1 MPVLL
6 MKAAQSAAEADG
18 LRPVKQE
25 PQPTS
30 KIQQQQRNG
39 NVNANA
45 NSNGNG
51 NGANK
56 NALAMAAAQAQ
67 LVAQQRQQQQQQQQR
82 KSSSSSK
89 KKGQQLRRG
98 KWTPEEESYANRLI
112 QEFKAGLLPLTDGTT
127 LRTFLSK
134 LLNCDPMRISK
145 KFVGSNCI
153 GKQVFRRRTADLNR
167 LTPEQIQKS
176 RAELSEL
183 ERRFLERVAQ
193 TNRVKNSSAVGGGA
207 GAHQNTHMHNQNL
220 HNQHRQHM
228 ASGGG
233 VNQQHHNAVVSAAL
247 SAAAAANVPMHH
259 RGGMNGGNGGNF
271 MNGNRNVMHQNPPWM
286 QPPMGYKQGLGA
298 QMARDNLAAGGQSN
312 SRTAAAGRAL
322 LEGLSGGSGGGGGNR
337 MGSGNHSNNN
347 RNGGNDGGNGMPHGS
362 SGMMAM
368 AELQRR
374 ASMQMPPFGNQ
385 SAQNLLAALSAGGN
399 SNQSLV
405 QMARNA
411 SAARMAGGNGA
422 GSNLNAG
429 GGSYNNLMMK
439 SGFSREQLSQ
449 LARDRGLSS
458 ASLSNMASGLDGH
471 KNSFDQLMSLDFQS
485 LQSIDNLANL
495 IQTGAGPGGQAPSS
509 GMKNWSADQ
518 NGAQGGHM
526 NGHGGNRLGSTVSL
540 SNAARR
546 LASQNNFESLMRNLS
561 SNNNISR
568 TGLSNDD
575 YGNGG
580 GNSGGGSSNNNNNG
594 GNGGISQ
601 SNANLQSLLQSMN
614 SSGGGNTSMSSLLG
628 GNNASAA
635 SLANL
640 LRDNSSTGL
649 SALRNSD
656 GLNGRNTTS
665 VEDFLSL
672 VATGDIPHQDPAVL
686 NLPLSQL
693 QQQQNNNGN
702 NNNNNGGHHGGDGGN
717 GPQHN
722 NNNIN
727 NNNNNN
733 MGGTSNSD
741 AAANILA
748 QATGNS
754 ALANALASRSFG
766 SNLGSFA
773 DMSRAAGPSLSS
785 LGSTAELLQQL
796 AEHGGSS
803 NSLTNMKRKLLDV
816 DGGLESQGLSK
827 RR

>member
-1 MPVLL
+1 MPSLL

-18 LRPVKQE
+18 LMPVK
-25 PQPTS
+25 
-30 KIQQQQRNG
+30 KDNG
-39 NVNANA
+39 PGKGRQ
-45 NSNGNG
+45 GNG
-51 NGANK
+51 NGTNK

-67 LVAQQRQQQQQQQQR
+67 LVAQQRQQQQQQQR
-82 KSSSSSK
+82 KSGSSSK

-98 KWTPEEESYANRLI
+98 KWTPEEEAYANRLI

-167 LTPEQIQKS
+167 LTAEQIQKS

-193 TNRVKNSSAVGGGA
+193 TNRVKNSSGVGGG
-207 GAHQNTHMHNQNL
+207 GGHQSAHMHNQNL

-228 ASGGG
+228 NGG
-233 VNQQHHNAVVSAAL
+233 VSHQHHNAVVSAAL

-259 RGGMNGGNGGNF
+259 RSGMYGSGGNF
-271 MNGNRNVMHQNPPWM
+271 GNRNSMGGMHQTPPWM

-298 QMARDNLAAGGQSN
+298 QMARDNLAAGGQGN

-322 LEGLSGGSGGGGGNR
+322 LEGFGGGRSSSKNGSNDGGSGMSHGN
-337 MGSGNHSNNN
+337 SN
-347 RNGGNDGGNGMPHGS
+347 
-362 SGMMAM
+362 GMMAM

-374 ASMQMPPFGNQ
+374 ASMQMGIGNQ
-385 SAQNLLAALSAGGN
+385 SAQNLLAALASGN
-399 SNQSLV
+399 SNHSLA
-405 QMARNA
+405 QLARNA
-411 SAARMAGGNGA
+411 SNAR
-422 GSNLNAG
+422 LG
-429 GGSYNNLMMK
+429 GGSGGNSFGNLMLK
-439 SGFSREQLSQ
+439 SGFSRDQLSQ

-458 ASLSNMASGLDGH
+458 ASLSNMASGLDGR

-495 IQTGAGPGGQAPSS
+495 IQTGGAQRQAPSN

-518 NGAQGGHM
+518 NGPM
-526 NGHGGNRLGSTVSL
+526 NGHDSNRLSSTSSL

-546 LASQNNFESLMRNLS
+546 LASQNNFESLMRGLS
-561 SNNNISR
+561 SNNNLGRMGSN
-568 TGLSNDD
+568 NDD
-575 YGNGG
+575 YGGNG
-580 GNSGGGSSNNNNNG
+580 GNSGGSNNSG
-594 GNGGISQ
+594 PQ
-601 SNANLQSLLQSMN
+601 SSSANLQSLLQSMN
-614 SSGGGNTSMSSLLG
+614 SNGNGSTSMSSLLG
-628 GNNASAA
+628 GKNASAA

-640 LRDNSSTGL
+640 LRADNSATGL

-672 VATGDIPHQDPAVL
+672 MATGDIPHQDPAVL
-686 NLPLSQL
+686 NLPLSQFQQQQ
-693 QQQQNNNGN
+693 QQQQNSSNGN
-702 NNNNNGGHHGGDGGN
+702 QNRNGEQRGDGSSMNNNGGTT
-717 GPQHN
+717 
-722 NNNIN
+722 
-727 NNNNNN
+727 
-733 MGGTSNSD
+733 GT
-741 AAANILA
+741 AANILA
-748 QATGNS
+748 QATGNP
-754 ALANALASRSFG
+754 ALASALASRSFG

-773 DMSRAAGPSLSS
+773 DMNRAAGSNLSS

-796 AEHGGSS
+796 ADASGSGSS
-803 NSLTNMKRKLLDV
+803 NNLTNMKRKLLDV
-816 DGGLESQGLSK
+816 DGSMESQGMSK
-827 RR
+827 R

>member
-1 MPVLL
+1 MTEQRLPSLL
-6 MKAAQSAAEADG
+6 MKAAESAAQADG
-18 LRPVKQE
+18 LRPVKKENDAKGQH
-25 PQPTS
+25 Q
-30 KIQQQQRNG
+30 G
-39 NVNANA
+39 
-45 NSNGNG
+45 NGNG

-67 LVAQQRQQQQQQQQR
+67 LVAQQRQQQQQQQR
-82 KSSSSSK
+82 KTSSSSSSK

-207 GAHQNTHMHNQNL
+207 GAHQSTHMHNQNL
-220 HNQHRQHM
+220 HNQHRQHV
-228 ASGGG
+228 G
-233 VNQQHHNAVVSAAL
+233 VSSQHHNAVVSAAL
-247 SAAAAANVPMHH
+247 SAAAAANVPMQ
-259 RGGMNGGNGGNF
+259 RGMSGGNGNF
-271 MNGNRNVMHQNPPWM
+271 MNGNRNSMNGMHQNPPWM

-298 QMARDNLAAGGQSN
+298 QMARDNLAAGGQGN

-322 LEGLSGGSGGGGGNR
+322 LDKLGGGRGGGG
-337 MGSGNHSNNN
+337 MGSNIHNGMNK
-347 RNGGNDGGNGMPHGS
+347 NGGNNGGNGLPHGSS

-374 ASMQMPPFGNQ
+374 ASLQFGNQ
-385 SAQNLLAALSAGGN
+385 SAQNLLAALSGGN
-399 SNQSLV
+399 SNQSL
-405 QMARNA
+405 AHLTRNA
-411 SAARMAGGNGA
+411 SGVGMRQTNAAGDN
-422 GSNLNAG
+422 SF
-429 GGSYNNLMMK
+429 SNLMMK
-439 SGFSREQLSQ
+439 SGFSRDQLSQ
-449 LARDRGLSS
+449 LARERGLSS
-458 ASLSNMASGLDGH
+458 ASLSNMASGLDGR

-495 IQTGAGPGGQAPSS
+495 IQTGGGQGQAPSN

-518 NGAQGGHM
+518 TGGQGGHA
-526 NGHGGNRLGSTVSL
+526 NGHGGNRLSSTASL

-561 SNNNISR
+561 SNNNMNQMGSN
-568 TGLSNDD
+568 NDD

-580 GNSGGGSSNNNNNG
+580 GGNSGGGNNNG
-594 GNGGISQ
+594 Q
-601 SNANLQSLLQSMN
+601 PSNANLQSLLQSMN
-614 SSGGGNTSMSSLLG
+614 NNGGGNTSMSSLLR

-640 LRDNSSTGL
+640 LRADNSSTGL

-672 VATGDIPHQDPAVL
+672 MAAGDIPHQDPAVL

-693 QQQQNNNGN
+693 QQQQQQNNSNNSNNGN
-702 NNNNNGGHHGGDGGN
+702 HQGGDGGD
-717 GPQHN
+717 GSSN
-722 NNNIN
+722 NR
-727 NNNNNN
+727 
-733 MGGTSNSD
+733 GGASNSEQ
-741 AAANILA
+741 AANILA

-773 DMSRAAGPSLSS
+773 DMSRAAGAGSNLQS

-796 AEHGGSS
+796 ADASGGGGSS

-816 DGGLESQGLSK
+816 DGGLDSQGMPK
-827 RR
+827 R